1 MQRWDGWVPQ
11 LIQTFRSSFTVHRIS
26 FPCKAHSSCFA
37 ENNAPRANHRPAY
50 GQFCSCTGSLLLIP
64 FLCTAKRREAERV
77 QMGEIAQ
84 RGPDSW
90 SSRDGVRWCAF
101 AFPDASRNLSTVV
114 TFPNVAAR
122 TIPKMFYRFYDPFP
136 SSMLRDRKMK
146 TLACC
151 NAQLCWRYSII
162 SFDKSIWVTVV
173 PYLCV
178 IKTDVQL
185 ASGPLI

>member
-37 ENNAPRANHRPAY
+37 ENNAPRANHRSAY

-77 QMGEIAQ
+77 QIGEIAQ

-101 AFPDASRNLSTVV
+101 AFPDASRNLST
-114 TFPNVAAR
+114 
-122 TIPKMFYRFYDPFP
+122 
-136 SSMLRDRKMK
+136 SSYFSKCSSVDNSEDVLPILRSFSVF
-146 TLACC
+146 
-151 NAQLCWRYSII
+151 NASWS
-162 SFDKSIWVTVV
+162 KSENFH
-173 PYLCV
+173 
-178 IKTDVQL
+178 
-185 ASGPLI
+185 